1 VKRSVAGLLLVL
13 ALLLPGCDDHHDHHH
28 HGGFV
33 VNTSAADLNLD
44 GFADLVIG
52 SPLHPGAGTAT
63 SKRGAVFIH
72 LGGPNGPSATPDLTI
87 FGTEDGAQFGSSL
100 AFVGDVNAHGAPDL
114 LVGAPL
120 DDGDGDNSDSG
131 VDRGRAFVFFG
142 GPSMDDNPDVTM
154 TGAEDKAHFGASVA
168 RIADTNGDGFDDWI
182 VGAPL
187 DDGDGNATDSG
198 ADRGRAFFFYGSS
211 VPDNVPD
218 VVFTGSEDKAQF
230 GAAVESAGDLN
241 NGGAEDIAVGAPLDD
256 GDANTTDSGADRG
269 RVFVFFGGTN
279 LDPTPDLTLT
289 GDQDDAHFGAAV
301 APALDVNADGID
313 DLLVGAPLHD
323 AGGPGNADRGR
334 AYVFFG
340 GNTPDATPDVTISG
354 TVNNGTLGAAVSR
367 AGDVNGDGRRD
378 FLVGAPHE
386 HPGSLTDAG
395 SAYLFFGGPAV
406 DGVFD
411 LAFDGAEAGA
421 QFGASL
427 AGPGDFNG
435 GGRDVI
441 IGAPLDDADGNSTD
455 DHRDRG
461 SAFLFSGGSASVL
474 DDTDDKIIDGTLDGA
489 HAATAIAN

>member
-1 VKRSVAGLLLVL
+1 
-13 ALLLPGCDDHHDHHH
+13 
-28 HGGFV
+28 
-33 VNTSAADLNLD
+33 
-44 GFADLVIG
+44 
-52 SPLHPGAGTAT
+52 
-63 SKRGAVFIH
+63 
-72 LGGPNGPSATPDLTI
+72 
-87 FGTEDGAQFGSSL
+87 
-100 AFVGDVNAHGAPDL
+100 VNAHGAPDL

-313 DLLVGAPLHD
+313 DLWSARRSTTR
-323 AGGPGNADRGR
+323 AD
-334 AYVFFG
+334 
-340 GNTPDATPDVTISG
+340 PATPTAAARTCSSAGTPPTRRLDVTISG